1 MNLFHSSVIF
11 SDYMI
16 IILYYLEL
24 SAAAINLTFEK
35 QEPVNIW
42 LLC

>member
-1 MNLFHSSVIF
+1 
-11 SDYMI
+11 MI

-24 SAAAINLTFEK
+24 SAAAINVTFEK

-42 LLC
+42 LDDYLILKIFIS